1 MGGLPNIL
9 LEREDKPEKG
19 RGVATFLLLYSSIAS
34 TVSVCVY
41 VCVCVGGG
49 GGGVGGGGG
58 GRGVRGCGG
67 SGGCNKVSFITFWFF
82 SLLS

>member
-41 VCVCVGGG
+41 VCVCGGG
-49 GGGVGGGGG
+49 GGGVGGVEGVGGVGEVG
-58 GRGVRGCGG
+58 GVEGVIKFPLLHFG
-67 SGGCNKVSFITFWFF
+67 SSVF
-82 SLLS
+82 

>member
-41 VCVCVGGG
+41 VCVCVCVWG
-49 GGGVGGGGG
+49 GGGVGGVGGLGDVG
-58 GRGVRGCGG
+58 GVEGVIKFTLLNFG
-67 SGGCNKVSFITFWFF
+67 SSVF
-82 SLLS
+82 